1 MLKKD
6 KAWKME
12 KMEAGIRLLILWGI
26 TPSCL
31 CRWFLEEKMK
41 AQLVI
46 KVKNI
51 FKKGILNLIE
61 LEVVLHCRHKVS
73 SKMMLHNKLGKK
85 KNKIYS
91 QFQRF
96 KIKRK
101 LKSEVQKTKY
111 CLIMRIVL
119 MKPKFQKLNYLKDW
133 NNYPNQKI

>member
-1 MLKKD
+1 
-6 KAWKME
+6 
-12 KMEAGIRLLILWGI
+12 
-26 TPSCL
+26 
-31 CRWFLEEKMK
+31 MK

-73 SKMMLHNKLGKK
+73 SNMMLHNKLVKK

-133 NNYPNQKI
+133 KNYPNQKI